1 MSSQK
6 LHIVDYLPEHQP
18 WFEQFNREWIEK
30 YFWMEPI
37 DVMVLEHPD
46 EHIISKG
53 GHILMAY
60 WDKHIAGTAAIKYV
74 DAETYEFTK
83 MAVDVKFRGLKI
95 GQALT
100 ESAIQKARDLGAKKI
115 ILYSSTLLAP
125 AISLYRKIGFKEV
138 PVDPIYKRSDIKMEL
153 PLYA

>member
-1 MSSQK
+1 MRTQVK
-6 LHIVDYLPEHQP
+6 QLEIVDYKPEHQP
-18 WFEQFNREWIEK
+18 WFERFNREWIEK

-46 EHIISKG
+46 EHIINKG

-60 WDKHIAGTAAIKYV
+60 WNKQVAGTAALKFV
-74 DAETYEFTK
+74 DKETYEFTK
-83 MAVDVKFRGLKI
+83 MAVDIKFRGLKI
-95 GQALT
+95 GWALT
-100 ESAIQKARDLGAKKI
+100 ETSIQKARGLGAKRI

-153 PLYA
+153 TL